1 MFDYTRTAIK
11 KIGDDFK
18 KVGFAL
24 GLCGQIF
31 YLFYIVYSLITTRGI
46 LWANISLGTVSLF
59 YMIFYIITYSKS
71 DKKSRRTKNN
81 VRRFQSFFK
90 LGVKAFTIVMMFY
103 SVYYTVVEI
112 SLLSVVF
119 TALSIISF
127 ILQIALELVRCIIE
141 NRYELL
147 MAGWEA
153 DIEKIKKP
161 FETAK
166 NILTFNFKKEEPQ
179 KPSKFKIALD
189 KKIEKEKNKIKNKED

>member
-18 KVGFAL
+18 KVGFLL
-24 GLCGQIF
+24 GLSGQIF
-31 YLFYIVYSLITTRGI
+31 YLFYIVYSIITSRGI
-46 LWANISLGTVSLF
+46 LWANYSLGAVSLL
-59 YMIFYIITYSKS
+59 YLIFYIFTFSKS
-71 DKKSRRTKNN
+71 DKKDRVTKNK
-81 VRRFQSFFK
+81 VRRLQSILK
-90 LGVKAFTIVMMFY
+90 LFVKGLVLAMMFY

-119 TALSIISF
+119 TALSIVSF

-147 MAGWEA
+147 MTGWEA
-153 DIEKIKKP
+153 DMEKIKKP

-166 NILTFNFKKEEPQ
+166 NILTFNFKKEEP
-179 KPSKFKIALD
+179 KEPSKFKIVLD
-189 KKIEKEKNKIKNKED
+189 KKIEKEKNKRKNNED

>member
-18 KVGFAL
+18 KVGFLL
-24 GLCGQIF
+24 GLSGQIF
-31 YLFYIVYSLITTRGI
+31 YLFYIVYSIITSRGI
-46 LWANISLGTVSLF
+46 LWANYLLGAVSLL
-59 YMIFYIITYSKS
+59 YLIFYIFTFSKS
-71 DKKSRRTKNN
+71 DKKDRATKNK
-81 VRRFQSFFK
+81 VRRLQSILK
-90 LGVKAFTIVMMFY
+90 LFVKGLVLAMMFY

-119 TALSIISF
+119 TALSIVSF

-147 MAGWEA
+147 MTGWEA
-153 DIEKIKKP
+153 DMEKIKKP

-166 NILTFNFKKEEPQ
+166 NILTFNFKKEEP
-179 KPSKFKIALD
+179 KEPSKFKIALD
-189 KKIEKEKNKIKNKED
+189 KKIEKEKNKRKNNED

>member
-18 KVGFAL
+18 KVGFLL
-24 GLCGQIF
+24 GLSGQIF
-31 YLFYIVYSLITTRGI
+31 YLFYIVYSIITSRGI
-46 LWANISLGTVSLF
+46 LWANYLLGAVSLL
-59 YMIFYIITYSKS
+59 YLIFYIFTFSKS
-71 DKKSRRTKNN
+71 DKKDRVTKNK
-81 VRRFQSFFK
+81 VRRLQSILK
-90 LGVKAFTIVMMFY
+90 LFVKGLVLAMMFY

-119 TALSIISF
+119 TALSIVSF

-147 MAGWEA
+147 MTGWEA
-153 DIEKIKKP
+153 DMEKIKKP

-166 NILTFNFKKEEPQ
+166 NILTLNFKKEEP
-179 KPSKFKIALD
+179 KEPSKFKIVLD
-189 KKIEKEKNKIKNKED
+189 KKIEKEKNKRKNNED

>member
-18 KVGFAL
+18 KVGFLL
-24 GLCGQIF
+24 GLSGQIF
-31 YLFYIVYSLITTRGI
+31 YLFYIVYSIITSRGI
-46 LWANISLGTVSLF
+46 LWANYLLGAVSLL
-59 YMIFYIITYSKS
+59 YLIFYIFTFSKS
-71 DKKSRRTKNN
+71 DKKDRATKNK
-81 VRRFQSFFK
+81 VRRLQSILK
-90 LGVKAFTIVMMFY
+90 LFVKGLVLAMMFY

-119 TALSIISF
+119 TALSIVSF

-147 MAGWEA
+147 MTGWEA
-153 DIEKIKKP
+153 DMEKIKKP

-166 NILTFNFKKEEPQ
+166 NILTFNFKKEEP
-179 KPSKFKIALD
+179 KEPSKFKIVLD
-189 KKIEKEKNKIKNKED
+189 KKIEKEKNKRKNNED